1 MNEKSKDKKK
11 KQVSPAEKAKLTK
24 HYKGTVRCINA
35 TTSNFWLLQYWTTNL
50 LSSQGPTPPTK
61 CVLDNHPLV
70 FFFSTLIFFL
80 TLEFG
85 PGYLY
90 LD

>member
-11 KQVSPAEKAKLTK
+11 KQVSPAEKEKLTK

-50 LSSQGPTPPTK
+50 LSSQGPTSPTK

-70 FFFSTLIFFL
+70 FFFFYFDFF
-80 TLEFG
+80 F
-85 PGYLY
+85 
-90 LD
+90 

>member
-1 MNEKSKDKKK
+1 
-11 KQVSPAEKAKLTK
+11 
-24 HYKGTVRCINA
+24 VRCINA

-70 FFFSTLIFFL
+70 FFIFLLWFFFFNVGVRTRLLAPRLISWS
-80 TLEFG
+80 LE
-85 PGYLY
+85 LATI
-90 LD
+90 